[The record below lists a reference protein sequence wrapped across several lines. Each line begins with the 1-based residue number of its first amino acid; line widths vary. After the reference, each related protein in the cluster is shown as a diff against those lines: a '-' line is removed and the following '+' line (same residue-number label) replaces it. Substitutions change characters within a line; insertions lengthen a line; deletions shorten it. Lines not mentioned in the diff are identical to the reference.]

1 MPKPKYLSLID
12 NPPPGFT
19 TGVFGK
25 RELLSGVV
33 VLLAADCESAYA
45 LLPEFRTRVEGVV
58 LTLGEPAAECVGPLL
73 WHVSLPRDS
82 LDRGCILLEAV
93 RSVIAQAS
101 RTRDE
106 AAVARLA
113 LERLT
118 AEQTQRSDDYHR
130 VADALHGQVALL
142 AASENKLQT
151 ILDSVDACIYLKD
164 TQHRYLFANR
174 ATRDL
179 LKRRADEIIGFSDS
193 DFFDEATAARIR
205 RNDTPVLQ
213 KGRTIVAEETNT
225 IRHNGKTI
233 TYHST
238 KLPLFDE
245 DGRIYALCGISTDIT
260 VLKEREAQLK
270 HIAHYDMLTM
280 LPNRVLLADRLHQAM
295 ILARRRRKLLA
306 VVYLDLDG
314 FKAINDRHGHDVG
327 DQLLVAL
334 AGRMKET
341 LRDSDTLARLGGDEF
356 IAVLLDLP
364 DSIGSVPMIERL
376 LGAAAQPVPIGEL
389 MLNASASLGV
399 TFYPQADDVDAD
411 QLLRQ
416 ADQAMYQAKLA
427 GKNRFHF
434 FDAEKDRTARG
445 MHASLEQVRQALER
459 QQLVLHYQPKVNMR
473 SGEIIGVEALLRWD
487 HPEQGLLLPDGF
499 LPLIENHPLAIRL
512 GSWVLEEALNR
523 MEAWQAEGIGL
534 PVSINIGARQ
544 LLQPAFSRELRDL
557 LRRHPSIRPAQVE
570 IEILE
575 TSALEDLVQV
585 SKVIDECR
593 AIGIRFSLDD
603 FGTGYSSL
611 SYLKRLPVD
620 QLKIDRSFV
629 SDMLDDPD
637 DLTILDGVI
646 GLAAAFGRQVI
657 AEGVETDEH
666 ARMLL
671 RLGCELGQGYG
682 IARPMPG
689 DEIASWVRQWRPDA
703 SWSAIAPVRRELLP
717 LLYAVAEHRSWIKT
731 SESPA
736 TARADLLPL
745 HQKCRFEAWWR
756 STASQ
761 LLPQAS
767 GLDEAEVLHDRVH
780 RLIARCI
787 AGEEEQDM
795 QDSWSELRTAVDD
808 FIVGIFAILDA
819 SGKGQDGQR

>member
-82 LDRGCILLEAV
+82 LDRGCVLLEAV
-93 RSVIAQAS
+93 RSVIALAS

-314 FKAINDRHGHDVG
+314 FKAINDRHGHDIG

-544 LLQPAFSRELRDL
+544 LLQPAFSRELHDL

-745 HQKCRFEAWWR
+745 HQTCRFEAWWR

-761 LLPQAS
+761 LLPQES

-808 FIVGIFAILDA
+808 FIAGIFAILDA

>member
-82 LDRGCILLEAV
+82 LDRGCVLLEAV
-93 RSVIAQAS
+93 RSVIALAS

-314 FKAINDRHGHDVG
+314 FKAINDRHGHDIG

-717 LLYAVAEHRSWIKT
+717 LLYAVAEHRSWIKA

-745 HQKCRFEAWWR
+745 HQTCRFEAWWR

-761 LLPQAS
+761 LLPQES

-795 QDSWSELRTAVDD
+795 QDAWSELRTAVDD
-808 FIVGIFAILDA
+808 FFAGIFAILDA

>member
-238 KLPLFDE
+238 KLPLYDE

-260 VLKEREAQLK
+260 ERKSAEERLRMLSTAVEQNPGS
-270 HIAHYDMLTM
+270 IMLT
-280 LPNRVLLADRLHQAM
+280 
-295 ILARRRRKLLA
+295 
-306 VVYLDLDG
+306 DLD
-314 FKAINDRHGHDVG
+314 AI
-327 DQLLVAL
+327 
-334 AGRMKET
+334 
-341 LRDSDTLARLGGDEF
+341 
-356 IAVLLDLP
+356 
-364 DSIGSVPMIERL
+364 
-376 LGAAAQPVPIGEL
+376 
-389 MLNASASLGV
+389 
-399 TFYPQADDVDAD
+399 
-411 QLLRQ
+411 
-416 ADQAMYQAKLA
+416 
-427 GKNRFHF
+427 
-434 FDAEKDRTARG
+434 
-445 MHASLEQVRQALER
+445 
-459 QQLVLHYQPKVNMR
+459 
-473 SGEIIGVEALLRWD
+473 
-487 HPEQGLLLPDGF
+487 
-499 LPLIENHPLAIRL
+499 
-512 GSWVLEEALNR
+512 
-523 MEAWQAEGIGL
+523 
-534 PVSINIGARQ
+534 
-544 LLQPAFSRELRDL
+544 
-557 LRRHPSIRPAQVE
+557 
-570 IEILE
+570 
-575 TSALEDLVQV
+575 
-585 SKVIDECR
+585 
-593 AIGIRFSLDD
+593 
-603 FGTGYSSL
+603 
-611 SYLKRLPVD
+611 
-620 QLKIDRSFV
+620 
-629 SDMLDDPD
+629 
-637 DLTILDGVI
+637 
-646 GLAAAFGRQVI
+646 
-657 AEGVETDEH
+657 
-666 ARMLL
+666 
-671 RLGCELGQGYG
+671 
-682 IARPMPG
+682 
-689 DEIASWVRQWRPDA
+689 
-703 SWSAIAPVRRELLP
+703 
-717 LLYAVAEHRSWIKT
+717 
-731 SESPA
+731 
-736 TARADLLPL
+736 
-745 HQKCRFEAWWR
+745 
-756 STASQ
+756 
-761 LLPQAS
+761 
-767 GLDEAEVLHDRVH
+767 
-780 RLIARCI
+780 
-787 AGEEEQDM
+787 
-795 QDSWSELRTAVDD
+795 
-808 FIVGIFAILDA
+808 
-819 SGKGQDGQR
+819 

>member
-82 LDRGCILLEAV
+82 LDRGCVLLEAV

-314 FKAINDRHGHDVG
+314 FKAINDRHGHDIG

-544 LLQPAFSRELRDL
+544 LLQPAFSRELHDL

-689 DEIASWVRQWRPDA
+689 NEIASWVHQWRPDA

-717 LLYAVAEHRSWIKT
+717 LLYAVAEHRSWIKA

-745 HQKCRFEAWWR
+745 HQTCRFEAWWR

-761 LLPQAS
+761 LLPQES

-808 FIVGIFAILDA
+808 FIAGIFAILDA